1 MNHTL
6 AVVWL
11 PDVAVDEAA
20 AVRARLRGV
29 PGIDRWVLCRTA
41 DDGRGLAVFAPLDE
55 EGTGSSAA
63 GLATAFACEAVE
75 PQLYRR
81 RITTDPARAAH
92 YDQAPFLF
100 SVRVFA
106 PPEWQQPIR
115 EWLDGE
121 HFERQVSM
129 EGVLWSDGYEPTEG
143 AFHYLNLW
151 AIEDPALID
160 SPEWVKVRD
169 TPWYESVRP
178 GFQASPLLREI
189 YQVTK
194 EDGSNE

>member
-1 MNHTL
+1 MTL

-11 PDVAVDEAA
+11 PDAAVSETAT
-20 AVRARLRGV
+20 VRARLRGV
-29 PGIDRWVLCRTA
+29 PGLERWILCRTA
-41 DDGRGLAVFAPLDE
+41 ENGRGLAVLVPVDKE
-55 EGTGSSAA
+55 DPGSRVA
-63 GLATAFACEAVE
+63 GLAAAFAGEAAE
-75 PQLYRR
+75 PELYRR
-81 RITTDPARAAH
+81 RTTTDPARAGN
-92 YDQAPFLF
+92 YGLAPYLF

-129 EGVLWSDGYEPTEG
+129 DGVLWSDGYEPIEG
-143 AFHYLNLW
+143 AFHFLNLW

-160 SPEWVKVRD
+160 SPEWVRVRD

>member
-1 MNHTL
+1 MSL

-11 PDVAVDEAA
+11 PDVAVSETE
-20 AVRARLRGV
+20 AVRARLSRL
-29 PGIDRWVLCRTA
+29 PGLERWILCPA
-41 DDGRGLAVFAPLDE
+41 AEDGRGLAILVPLDGE
-55 EGTGSSAA
+55 DTGSSTA
-63 GLATAFACEAVE
+63 GLAAAVAGEAAE
-75 PQLYRR
+75 PELYRR
-81 RITTDPARAAH
+81 RTTTDPARAGN
-92 YDQAPFLF
+92 YELAPFLF

-129 EGVLWSDGYEPTEG
+129 DGVLWADGYEPIEG

-160 SPEWVKVRD
+160 SPEWVRVRD